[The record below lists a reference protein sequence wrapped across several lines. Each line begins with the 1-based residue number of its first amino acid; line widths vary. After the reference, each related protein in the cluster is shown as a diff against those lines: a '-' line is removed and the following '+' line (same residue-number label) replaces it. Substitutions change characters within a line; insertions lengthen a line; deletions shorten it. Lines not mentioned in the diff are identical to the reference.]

1 MISKETIDKI
11 FSTVRIEEVVS
22 DFVKLKKR
30 GVNYLGNCPFH
41 NEKTPSFTVS
51 PTKEIFK
58 CFGCGKA
65 GNAVNF
71 IMEHEHIGYPEALR
85 YLAEKYHIPIEES
98 ATNENPEEKSERE
111 AMFILL
117 SAAQK
122 YFTQQLIDSEEGKT
136 IALPYLKE
144 RELSQ
149 TLITNF
155 QLGWAPGGR
164 DVFSQW
170 ALKNAFSQE
179 LLVKTGLSIVSEKD
193 GKLYDRF
200 HERIIFPIHNVS
212 GKVVGFGGRIL
223 KSNEKTAKYI
233 NSPETDVYSKSKILY
248 GLAQAKKSIRQLDE
262 CIMVEGYIDVLSMV
276 QNGIENICATSGT
289 SLTEDQLKIIKR
301 FTENIIFLFDGDK
314 AGQKAALRGL
324 DMALQEGLNVQ
335 VVALPEED
343 DPDTFAKRLKED
355 EIRIYLKENA
365 KNFVRFRYDLY
376 KDEASAD
383 PAKKAVLVKE
393 IIHSVALV
401 NDTIKRS
408 LFLQEAAKVL
418 NMSEQVLHQELR
430 RILVEKVKEQNNV
443 DRLPIALPFV
453 SQEDPQEIKPK
464 DTLHQ
469 EKKIIRDLLLY
480 GTREYPGYETVA
492 QYLCSELNEIQ
503 WNEANCLRIF
513 DEIQKAIQEQI
524 ALPDYTTYIRSGDDE
539 LEHFVSSLIMEK
551 HKLAE
556 GWKTFLD
563 REIIGPDENYIPEVQ
578 SSLNHLKLR
587 KVMQMIYE
595 VDVLSKEVIGP
606 EKQDELLMMKKAL
619 NETKKKLSEEMG
631 VSILGK

>member
-595 VDVLSKEVIGP
+595 VDVLSKEVIAP